1 MINRRTFTASA
12 LATLAPSPLLA
23 QTPGPVVKVGTLK
36 MGSLTNVW
44 VAKQAGFF
52 ERNGLNV
59 ELVEFRNGN
68 EAIAAHQGGSVDIL
82 LTIPGT
88 SMAARERGFDLVLLT
103 QSETAKTQGPDSGA
117 IIVRSDSPYKTV
129 KDLEGKRVG
138 LGAPRSQY
146 SVAVEKAFQNKGAD
160 PKKVQFA
167 EVPFFSHADM
177 LRSGQIDAVAVLD
190 PWITQLINSGAG
202 RNLSWFYV
210 DSVPGQPIG
219 AWWTKSTFIQKN
231 PEGAQRFVRAMHEA
245 IDYMM
250 ADPARA
256 RKNVAAYTGMDPALV
271 EQMPINEWN
280 YKIDKAK
287 WQAVIDMM
295 VENGLLEKPHKADEY
310 MSDLARP
317 FVIP

>member
-12 LATLAPSPLLA
+12 LAALAPSPLLA
-23 QTPGPVVKVGTLK
+23 QATGPVVKVGTLK

-68 EAIAAHQGGSVDIL
+68 EAIAAHQGGAVDIL

-88 SMAARERGFDLVLLT
+88 SMAARERGFDLVMLT
-103 QSETAKTQGPDSGA
+103 QSEIAKTQGPDTAS
-117 IIVRSDSPYKTV
+117 IMVRSDSPYKTA
-129 KDLEGKRVG
+129 KDLEGKRLA

-146 SVAVEKAFQNKGAD
+146 SVAVEQALKNKGAD
-160 PKKVQFA
+160 PRKVQFVEA
-167 EVPFFSHADM
+167 PFYTHADM
-177 LRSGQIDAVAVLD
+177 LRSGQIDAIAVLD
-190 PWITQLINSGAG
+190 PWLTQLMTSGAG
-202 RNLSWFYV
+202 RNLSWFYL
-210 DSVPGQPIG
+210 DSVPAQPIG
-219 AWWTKSTFIQKN
+219 AWWTKSTFIEKN
-231 PEGAQRFVRAMHEA
+231 PEGAKRFVKSMHEA

-250 ADPARA
+250 ADAARA

-271 EQMPINEWN
+271 EQMPVNEWS

-287 WQAVIDMM
+287 WQSVIDMM

-310 MSDLARP
+310 ISDLAKP
-317 FVIP
+317 FVVP

>member
-12 LATLAPSPLLA
+12 LAALAPSPLLA

-88 SMAARERGFDLVLLT
+88 SMAARERGFDLVMLT

-129 KDLEGKRVG
+129 KD
-138 LGAPRSQY
+138 
-146 SVAVEKAFQNKGAD
+146 F
-160 PKKVQFA
+160 
-167 EVPFFSHADM
+167 
-177 LRSGQIDAVAVLD
+177 IDAA
-190 PWITQLINSGAG
+190 
-202 RNLSWFYV
+202 
-210 DSVPGQPIG
+210 
-219 AWWTKSTFIQKN
+219 
-231 PEGAQRFVRAMHEA
+231 
-245 IDYMM
+245 
-250 ADPARA
+250 
-256 RKNVAAYTGMDPALV
+256 
-271 EQMPINEWN
+271 
-280 YKIDKAK
+280 KAK
-287 WQAVIDMM
+287 PGELKQSGGSVTSRDNVIRQTLQHATGTRWAFVSFQGGGERLAALLGGHVDMM
-295 VENGLLEKPHKADEY
+295 VIEPQEAGEQIRAGKLRVLAQITDTRLPSYPNVPTLKEAGFDVKATPQIRAVVAPPGFPKEAIAYYEDLFGRLRQTASWKKYVQDYQLEDSFSNGTELGKTIIEIEKDMREQ
-310 MSDLARP
+310 
-317 FVIP
+317 FVQAGIKVVR